1 MQAPT
6 IDDESNEKSPN
17 VSVIDLRREIR
28 KKSIKIYELEERC
41 ETKDAEIYELQYE
54 KAKMRRT
61 FDDLRQEIDKLK
73 NIEQKYNQMQMF
85 SPDKTQKSVLIQT
98 ENHDYDTSRQL
109 LLVDSTERPAVYK
122 TQSYQPSAVRNLTF
136 NDGFPNLSAIN
147 NTSSDHLIPFESDI
161 TVEELE
167 GESRNAENLN
177 ETASM
182 ADESCKKKKKTKK
195 KFRFFKLMQC
205 ISGK

>member
-6 IDDESNEKSPN
+6 IDDENTSKSPS

-41 ETKDAEIYELQYE
+41 ETKDAKIYELQYE
-54 KAKMRRT
+54 KAKMKMT
-61 FDDLRQEIDKLK
+61 FEDLRQEIDKLK
-73 NIEQKYNQMQMF
+73 DIEQKYNRMQMF

-98 ENHDYDTSRQL
+98 DNHVSRQL
-109 LLVDSTERPAVYK
+109 LLVDSSERSAVYK
-122 TQSYQPSAVRNLTF
+122 SHNYQPSVARHLTF
-136 NDGFPNLSAIN
+136 NDGTSNFSAIN
-147 NTSSDHLIPFESDI
+147 NTSSDNLIPFESDI

-167 GESRNAENLN
+167 NETRNAATITTPN
-177 ETASM
+177 
-182 ADESCKKKKKTKK
+182 DESGKKKKKTKK
-195 KFRFFKLMQC
+195 KFRFLKLMQC

>member
-1 MQAPT
+1 MLQPVCAVQAPT
-6 IDDESNEKSPN
+6 IDDENATKSP
-17 VSVIDLRREIR
+17 SVIDLRREIR

-41 ETKDAEIYELQYE
+41 ETKDAKIYELQYE
-54 KAKMRRT
+54 KAKMKMT
-61 FDDLRQEIDKLK
+61 FEDLRQEIDKLK
-73 NIEQKYNQMQMF
+73 DIEQKYNRMQMF

-98 ENHDYDTSRQL
+98 ENDASRQL

-122 TQSYQPSAVRNLTF
+122 AHNYQPSVARHLTF
-136 NDGFPNLSAIN
+136 NDGISNFSAIN
-147 NTSSDHLIPFESDI
+147 NTSSDNLIPFESDI

-167 GESRNAENLN
+167 NAAKN
-177 ETASM
+177 ETAT
-182 ADESCKKKKKTKK
+182 AATPNDESGKKKKKTKK